1 MKINLI
7 VAMCMNN
14 GIGINNTLPWT
25 IPEDMKHFMNT
36 TKGNGNN
43 AIIMGSNTWKSIGRP
58 LKDRKN
64 VVISRTLKETI
75 NNVYFF
81 SSIEKGIQDCIECDE
96 IWLIGGRQIYEYCLN
111 NINIDSLVVTYID
124 KDIECDCYF
133 PNFEMDWKI
142 TTKRELCDKV
152 FVLNY
157 CPK

>member
-1 MKINLI
+1 M
-7 VAMCMNN
+7 
-14 GIGINNTLPWT
+14 
-25 IPEDMKHFMNT
+25 E
-36 TKGNGNN
+36 
-43 AIIMGSNTWKSIGRP
+43 IMLLLWVKYLEIHRRP

-124 KDIECDCYF
+124 KDIECVIF
-133 PNFEMDWKI
+133 LILKWIGK
-142 TTKRELCDKV
+142 
-152 FVLNY
+152 
-157 CPK
+157 